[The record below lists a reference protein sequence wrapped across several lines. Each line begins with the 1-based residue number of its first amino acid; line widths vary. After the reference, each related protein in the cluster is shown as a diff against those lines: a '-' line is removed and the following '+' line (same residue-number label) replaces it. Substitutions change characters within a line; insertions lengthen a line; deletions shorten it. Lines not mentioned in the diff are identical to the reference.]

1 MCEQERKKR
10 NCQVFASEEELGGAN
25 IKGLAKWSLDE
36 GGEVEMKPTLSGF
49 VSRIIF
55 LIGTN
60 VFQ

>member
-1 MCEQERKKR
+1 MQTAEDEKKWSGV
-10 NCQVFASEEELGGAN
+10 CQWGRIEV
-25 IKGLAKWSLDE
+25 LAKWSLDE
-36 GGEVEMKPTLSGF
+36 NGEVEMKPTLSGF